1 MIKIHTKCQIYN
13 KSKVCNKEFNAFKF
27 GKGLVLFSLPFGPN
41 TTTHL
46 LDREAPNPPP
56 PGLLENLF
64 ILQNTNNSRLKTMT
78 SKFYL
83 PPNSWNQK
91 QSPPI
96 KNFWRFFQSV
106 PLIFCQSF
114 TGPSFITLKL
124 IYGFTFEVSLL
135 VSLLS
140 LLKFRIWVYHF
151 LWSAA
156 QINLRNLVIFL
167 LQIFQHFH
175 ELWIALGN

>member
-27 GKGLVLFSLPFGPN
+27 GKGQVLFSLSFGSN

-96 KNFWRFFQSV
+96 KKLLALSSKCAIDFLS
-106 PLIFCQSF
+106 IFYHF
-114 TGPSFITLKL
+114 KVDIWFHIR
-124 IYGFTFEVSLL
+124 GFTFSFTFISFKV
-135 VSLLS
+135 
-140 LLKFRIWVYHF
+140 
-151 LWSAA
+151 
-156 QINLRNLVIFL
+156 
-167 LQIFQHFH
+167 
-175 ELWIALGN
+175 